1 MNSGDGDAA
10 VHISREDCHFYHKNL
25 LTEMDNRG
33 FESVE
38 HMNEYMIEKWN
49 KKVHLHVLVQKDRW
63 FFNYAEMKNLNMQ
76 RPQKVR

>member
-1 MNSGDGDAA
+1 
-10 VHISREDCHFYHKNL
+10 
-25 LTEMDNRG
+25 MDDRG

-49 KKVHLHVLVQKDRW
+49 KKVHLHVLVQKDRC

-76 RPQKVR
+76 RPQKVRWYTEQEEMLF